1 MMPRGGDRPW
11 PPGAV
16 VVQEEHWR
24 QKLVTVRPLIVV
36 EDTPN
41 LLALYTPA
49 GAAFQLGR
57 WEAPSRNHLSIEERL
72 RVYMSDE
79 PPVIEQ
85 RTTRYHVLTLNVP
98 GAWHSFKL
106 FWDREWTLLNW
117 YVNLEAPFLRLERG
131 IIHRDLFLDIVVTP
145 AFDWTWK
152 DEDEFEAVCAAGGL
166 NDAER
171 MLVKDEALRM
181 VDRIESRRW
190 PFDTAW
196 PDWRPDPTWP
206 QPLLPSDWQS
216 HLLPEE

>member
-1 MMPRGGDRPW
+1 M
-11 PPGAV
+11 
-16 VVQEEHWR
+16 
-24 QKLVTVRPLIVV
+24 
-36 EDTPN
+36 
-41 LLALYTPA
+41 
-49 GAAFQLGR
+49 
-57 WEAPSRNHLSIEERL
+57 
-72 RVYMSDE
+72 
-79 PPVIEQ
+79 
-85 RTTRYHVLTLNVP
+85 P

-152 DEDEFEAVCAAGGL
+152 DADEFDAVCAAGGL
-166 NDAER
+166 NDADR

-196 PDWRPDPTWP
+196 PDWRPDPAWP
-206 QPLLPSDWQS
+206 APLLPHDWQP
-216 HLLPEE
+216 HLPPEE